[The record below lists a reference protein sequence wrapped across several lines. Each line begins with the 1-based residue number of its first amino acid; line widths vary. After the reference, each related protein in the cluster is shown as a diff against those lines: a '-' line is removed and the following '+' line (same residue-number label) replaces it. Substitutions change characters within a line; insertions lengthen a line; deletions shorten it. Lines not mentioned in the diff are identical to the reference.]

1 MTGPHL
7 PETPRPDAEA
17 FERDMR
23 TKFVTRENLAK
34 LFGMVMPHLR
44 EGQRTLVYILT
55 QSDRI
60 GHFTL
65 EPQILDSLYG
75 DSYDRIVVVTAPW
88 DRPGTNAL
96 VPSCY
101 GDRFV
106 WVQTDDEVILAMGF
120 IDGGLADLKLFHL
133 LLSSPRLTIVDF
145 FKKMVDG
152 VEPKL
157 IGLPDA
163 AREKGH
169 AQLRDIGLD
178 PGAPFAYFHMR
189 TPKYR
194 ETMTHHGHRTASI
207 ETYRPSIRR
216 ILDAGYQVVRIGEK
230 GLEPP
235 DWFSDGYFSLP
246 DALPELAPQDRAAD
260 LAVLADAAFGTAQ
273 NSGPIWV
280 AAAFGTPTL
289 RTNTPYEHLNL
300 PYTRDLSLFKRYRD
314 DRTGRMLPYRE
325 ILDRRLPAV
334 IRSEDYAKL
343 DISVVENSADEIDA
357 ATEEFF
363 GMLAGGPSRLPPD
376 DYRRF
381 LALGRAYEREIAAD
395 PWFQKETLDF
405 YSHAHPFGDFSGKIL
420 ESAPDFLD

>member
-23 TKFVTRENLAK
+23 ARFVTRENLAK
-34 LFGMVMPHLR
+34 LFALVMPHLQ

-55 QSDRI
+55 QSERI

-65 EPQILDSLYG
+65 EPQILDSVYG
-75 DSYDRIVVVTAPW
+75 DSYERIIIMTPPW

-96 VPSCY
+96 VPSCFS
-101 GDRFV
+101 DRFV
-106 WVQTDDEVILAMGF
+106 WVQTDDEVIQAMGF
-120 IDGGLADLKLFHL
+120 IDGGIADLKLFHL

-145 FKKMVDG
+145 FKNMVQG
-152 VEPKL
+152 VQPKL
-157 IGLPDA
+157 IALPEA
-163 AREKGH
+163 VRMRGH
-169 AQLRDIGLD
+169 EQLRGIGLD
-178 PGAPFAYFHMR
+178 PSAPFAYFHMR

-194 ETMTHHGHRTASI
+194 ETLAHHGHRTASI
-207 ETYRPSIRR
+207 ETYRPSIQR
-216 ILDAGYQVVRIGEK
+216 ILDAGYQVVRIGET

-235 DWFSDGYFSLP
+235 DWPRDGYFSLP
-246 DALPELAPQDRAAD
+246 DALPDLAPQDRAAD

-314 DRTGRMLPYRE
+314 DATGRMLTYRE

-334 IRSEDYAKL
+334 IRSADYEKL
-343 DISVVENSADEIDA
+343 DVTVVENSAEEIDA

-363 GMLAGGPSRLPPD
+363 EMLAGGPSRLAPE

-381 LALGRAYEREIAAD
+381 LALGREYERAIAAD
-395 PWFQKETLDF
+395 PWFLKETLDF
-405 YSHAHPFGDFSGKIL
+405 YSHAHPFGDFSAKIL
-420 ESAPDFLD
+420 DSAPGFLD